1 MNLPLPWLRATAS
14 ELHEEAVHAKTITF
28 DVPGWRG
35 HVAGQHVDI
44 RLTAEDGYVAQRSYS
59 ISSPAG
65 YDQRLQLTVERVDGG
80 EVSPFL
86 LDELRVGDGIELRGP
101 IGGYFTWSP
110 LGAAPLMLI
119 AGGSGIAPL
128 MAMLRTRAQGSSR
141 SRARLLY
148 SSRSERHILFRRE
161 LDGMQEA
168 DSGFALTHTLTREAR
183 SGWAGERGRI
193 GRAMLERRAFEP
205 RERPDIFV
213 CGPTPFVDA
222 IADHLV
228 ALGHEELSVKTE
240 RFGPTGDRPRTSH
253 GT

>member
-1 MNLPLPWLRATAS
+1 MNSLLPWLRATAS
-14 ELHEEAVHAKTITF
+14 ELHEEAPHAKTITF

-35 HVAGQHVDI
+35 HLAGQHVDI

-65 YDQRLQLTVERVDGG
+65 ADPRLQLTVERVDDG

-86 LDELRVGDGIELRGP
+86 LDELRIGDTIELRGP

-110 LGAAPLMLI
+110 GGGGPLMLI

-128 MAMLRTRAQGSSR
+128 MSMLRTRAPASSR
-141 SRARLLY
+141 SPARLLY
-148 SSRSERHILFRRE
+148 SSRSERHIIYRRE
-161 LDGMQEA
+161 LDRMQDA
-168 DSGFALTHTLTREAR
+168 DDGFILTHTLTRKAMD
-183 SGWAGERGRI
+183 GWTGERGRI
-193 GRAMLERRAFEP
+193 GRAMLTRRTFAP
-205 RERPDIFV
+205 RERPDVFV

-228 ALGHEELSVKTE
+228 AIGHEESRIRTE
-240 RFGPTGDRPRTSH
+240 RFGPTGESR
-253 GT
+253 

>member
-1 MNLPLPWLRATAS
+1 MNGLLRWLVATVS
-14 ELHEEAVHAKTITF
+14 QLHEETAGVKTITF

-59 ISSPAG
+59 IASAAG
-65 YDQRLQLTVERVDGG
+65 PDPRIQLTVERVDDG

-86 LDELRVGDGIELRGP
+86 LDELRVGDSIELRGP

-110 LGAAPLMLI
+110 GTAGPLMLI

-128 MAMLRTRAQGSSR
+128 MSMLRTRVPASSR
-141 SRARLLY
+141 APARLLY
-148 SSRSERHILFRRE
+148 SSRSERHIIYGGE
-161 LDGMQEA
+161 LDRLHGA
-168 DSGFALTHTLTREAR
+168 RDGFILTHTLTRQVPD
-183 SGWAGERGRI
+183 GWAGERGRI
-193 GRAMLERRAFEP
+193 GRAMLTQRGFAP
-205 RERPDIFV
+205 RERPHVFV

-228 ALGHEELSVKTE
+228 AIGHEESSIRTE
-240 RFGPTGDRPRTSH
+240 RFGPTGESK
-253 GT
+253 

>member
-1 MNLPLPWLRATAS
+1 MSSLLPWLRATAS

-35 HVAGQHVDI
+35 HLAGQHVDI

-65 YDQRLQLTVERVDGG
+65 ADPRLQLTVERVDDG

-110 LGAAPLMLI
+110 GTAAPLMLI

-128 MAMLRTRAQGSSR
+128 MSMLRTRAPTSSR
-141 SRARLLY
+141 VPARLLY
-148 SSRSERHILFRRE
+148 SSRSEQHIIYRRE
-161 LDGMQEA
+161 LDRME
-168 DSGFALTHTLTREAR
+168 DDDGFMLTHTLTREVTDR
-183 SGWAGERGRI
+183 WTGERGRI
-193 GRAMLERRAFEP
+193 GRAMLTQRVFAP
-205 RERPDIFV
+205 RERPDVFV
-213 CGPTPFVDA
+213 CGPTSFVDA
-222 IADHLV
+222 IADQLV
-228 ALGHEELSVKTE
+228 AIGHEESRVRTE
-240 RFGPTGDRPRTSH
+240 RFGPTGD
-253 GT
+253 GK